1 MVDHLWLLQAGA
13 PLFKLDDVVKINIVF
28 SYAEH
33 GVDRHVELVVIY
45 FEDRGR
51 TSSKLGDEN
60 KGSKSRL
67 RCADVIPEC

>member
-28 SYAEH
+28 SYAEQ
-33 GVDRHVELVVIY
+33 GVDRCVELVVIY

-51 TSSKLGDEN
+51 TSSEFGDEDRGFN
-60 KGSKSRL
+60 SRL